1 MQIDPDISV
10 CVVTY
15 RRPGPLARLLTSL
28 SRQGGALPKFEV
40 IVVDNDAT
48 GSAGAVCRQHEETLP
63 IRYEIEPERG
73 ISPARNRSVRTS
85 RGRFL
90 VFADDDCVVGP
101 DWLATLYNAVAGS
114 SADGLIGPIATRVEG
129 DLPQWV
135 RQLSLLQRPRMA
147 AGTLVPWYRTHTCNA
162 CIRRS
167 ALPSMAPFDP
177 ALGLIGGED
186 VDLFARM
193 LKKGARLEAI
203 EAPVMEEYR
212 PAFRADAAW
221 HLRRSFRNGGTI
233 AHVEWRGASGKRRA
247 RLALGALWHA
257 MSYLARAMPALR
269 RSRTAAFA
277 SVLEAA
283 TALGKAAW
291 VVGIVYAEYRHP
303 R

>member
-1 MQIDPDISV
+1 MQIDPDISI

-15 RRPGPLARLLTSL
+15 RRPGPLARLLASL
-28 SRQGGALPKFEV
+28 SRQHGVLPKFEV
-40 IVVDNDAT
+40 VVVDNDAA
-48 GSAGAVCRQHEETLP
+48 GSAGAVCRQYEGTLP

-73 ISPARNRSVRTS
+73 ISSARNRSVRSS
-85 RGRFL
+85 RGRHL
-90 VFADDDCVVGP
+90 VFADDDCAVNP
-101 DWLATLYNAVAGS
+101 DWLATLYSAVAKS
-114 SADGLIGPIATRVEG
+114 SADGLIGPIATTIEG
-129 DLPQWV
+129 DLPEWV
-135 RQLSLLQRPRMA
+135 RQLEFLARPRLV
-147 AGTLVPWYRTHTCNA
+147 AGTLLPWYRTHTCNA

-167 ALPSMAPFDP
+167 ALPSAAPFDP

-193 LKKGARLEAI
+193 IEKGARLEAI
-203 EAPVMEEYR
+203 ETPVMEEYR
-212 PAFRADAAW
+212 PAFRANAAW

-233 AHVEWRGASGKRRA
+233 AHIRWRRASGGRKA
-247 RLALGALWHA
+247 RLALHALWEA
-257 MSYLARAMPALR
+257 TSYLAGAIPAMR

-283 TALGKAAW
+283 TELGKVAW